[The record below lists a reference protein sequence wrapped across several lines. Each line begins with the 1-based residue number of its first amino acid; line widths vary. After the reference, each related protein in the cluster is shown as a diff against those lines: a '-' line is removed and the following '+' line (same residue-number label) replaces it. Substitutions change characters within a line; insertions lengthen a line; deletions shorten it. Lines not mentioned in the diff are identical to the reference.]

1 MTGDQL
7 RNLDTEAFIEYAGV
21 IHNSIVYAERFPL
34 PPDVVDAMGECR
46 REAFRRGIDLHPYM
60 QKAQAQHVGRKA
72 LERQLRT
79 IERRLETA
87 QRARSNTRASAT
99 TKAARMGQLAQS
111 RDAVV
116 SALNLLT
123 D

>member
-1 MTGDQL
+1 MTDMQL
-7 RNLDTEAFIEYAGV
+7 SRLDTEAFIEYAGM
-21 IHNSIVYAERFPL
+21 IHNSIVYADHFPL
-34 PPDVVDAMGECR
+34 PAAVVDAMGECR

-60 QKAQAQHVGRKA
+60 QQAQAQHIGRKA

-99 TKAARMGQLAQS
+99 TKATRMGQLAQT

-116 SALNLLT
+116 TALNLLA

>member
-7 RNLDTEAFIEYAGV
+7 RNLDTEAFIEYAGM
-21 IHNSIVYAERFPL
+21 IHNSIVYAERFPI
-34 PPDVVDAMGECR
+34 PHDVIDAMGECH